1 MCLTIATHTF
11 NRANLLQRLYESLC
25 MQTCRDFEWIVVDDG
40 STDSTDQLVHRFI
53 EDSKIPIRYLR
64 KPNGGK
70 HTAINLAAKEAQ
82 GELFFIADS
91 DDWLPDTAIA
101 NVLTEFSAIR
111 SDNSFA
117 GVCGLDMYADGRIV
131 GSGLPC
137 QTIDATP
144 QDIRGKWGIAGD
156 LKEIFRTDI
165 IRQYPFPEIPGERF
179 CPEVL
184 VWNRIGC
191 QYRLRYFNLPIYAVE
206 YQPDG
211 ITGSITRARMQSPVA
226 TAMTY
231 AEWFAIATS
240 FRAKLRMAVN
250 YWRFA
255 FCPSQQRKV
264 PISGWGRLLMPFGF
278 VFHLKDQLSVK

>member
-1 MCLTIATHTF
+1 M
-11 NRANLLQRLYESLC
+11 
-25 MQTCRDFEWIVVDDG
+25 DVVDDG

-144 QDIRGKWGIAGD
+144 SGYPWEVGYRRRSQRDFPHRYHPAI
-156 LKEIFRTDI
+156 
-165 IRQYPFPEIPGERF
+165 PFP
-179 CPEVL
+179 
-184 VWNRIGC
+184 
-191 QYRLRYFNLPIYAVE
+191 
-206 YQPDG
+206 
-211 ITGSITRARMQSPVA
+211 
-226 TAMTY
+226 
-231 AEWFAIATS
+231 
-240 FRAKLRMAVN
+240 
-250 YWRFA
+250 
-255 FCPSQQRKV
+255 
-264 PISGWGRLLMPFGF
+264 
-278 VFHLKDQLSVK
+278 

>member
-1 MCLTIATHTF
+1 MFLTIATPTF

-165 IRQYPFPEIPGERF
+165 IRHT
-179 CPEVL
+179 L
-184 VWNRIGC
+184 S
-191 QYRLRYFNLPIYAVE
+191 LR
-206 YQPDG
+206 
-211 ITGSITRARMQSPVA
+211 
-226 TAMTY
+226 
-231 AEWFAIATS
+231 
-240 FRAKLRMAVN
+240 FRAKDSAPKYWCGTASAVN
-250 YWRFA
+250 TGCATSTYRFM
-255 FCPSQQRKV
+255 PWN
-264 PISGWGRLLMPFGF
+264 ISPTESPAALPAPGCKALWPRL
-278 VFHLKDQLSVK
+278 